1 MHIMT
6 EFGKK
11 FQALKELA
19 ADTEIFLFES
29 PYNNYHPKPPEG
41 FFAMRSSKRRV
52 FIPLDHGKMP
62 SPITVQSRLDTGEF
76 VSMPLDYVKMLH
88 ND

>member
-1 MHIMT
+1 MKALVLKLQQLMENT
-6 EFGKK
+6 ELFM
-11 FQALKELA
+11 
-19 ADTEIFLFES
+19 FES
-29 PYNNYHPKPPEG
+29 PYNNYLPKPPEG
-41 FFAMRSSKRRV
+41 CFAMRSSKRRV